1 MQMEHPSPRSL
12 ILDLLSTL
20 QRGSMPVAAL
30 VEAGDLFGIP
40 GGSVRVALARLFA
53 AGRVARDSRGRYRV
67 GPQAL
72 PVQRWVGG
80 WRRLDAQTRSWDGSW
95 HAVHLPTPGTHAPS
109 QRALLRLGFR
119 EFRPGL
125 QLRAANR
132 RGGTT
137 GLRDALSELGLE
149 ASALVYRLRELEP
162 ADDAAARRIW
172 DVTALET
179 GYRKSSKALE
189 RSTRKLRTASEERR
203 MVETFLLGGSVIQQ
217 LATDPLLPE
226 EIVPGKGRRELV
238 AAMLDYDRL
247 GRGCWG
253 SLLARHGVPHRSAP
267 LDTRLLEHG
276 ARDLAGT
283 ELRG

>member
-1 MQMEHPSPRSL
+1 M
-12 ILDLLSTL
+12 
-20 QRGSMPVAAL
+20 
-30 VEAGDLFGIP
+30 
-40 GGSVRVALARLFA
+40 
-53 AGRVARDSRGRYRV
+53 
-67 GPQAL
+67 
-72 PVQRWVGG
+72 
-80 WRRLDAQTRSWDGSW
+80 
-95 HAVHLPTPGTHAPS
+95 
-109 QRALLRLGFR
+109 
-119 EFRPGL
+119 
-125 QLRAANR
+125 
-132 RGGTT
+132 
-137 GLRDALSELGLE
+137 RDALSELGLE

-189 RSTRKLRTASEERR
+189 RSTRKLRTASEERQ

-276 ARDLAGT
+276 ARDLAGA

>member
-1 MQMEHPSPRSL
+1 MERPSPRSL

-95 HAVHLPTPGTHAPS
+95 HAVHLPTSGARVPS

-125 QLRAANR
+125 QLRPANR
-132 RGGTT
+132 RGGTV
-137 GLRDALSELGLE
+137 GLRDALFELGLDS
-149 ASALVYRLRELEP
+149 SALVYRLRELE
-162 ADDAAARRIW
+162 AAEDVAARRLW
-172 DVTALET
+172 DVATLTA

-189 RSTRKLRTASEERR
+189 RSTRKLRTASEARQ

-217 LATDPLLPE
+217 LVADPLLPE
-226 EIVPGKGRRELV
+226 EILPREGFHELL
-238 AAMLDYDRL
+238 AAMRDYDRL
-247 GRGCWG
+247 GRSCWG

-276 ARDLAGT
+276 ARDLAGA